1 MMTHCVLTAPK
12 ASLRRRPS
20 RGAASQRGAT
30 LRLLVQLCLAGLL
43 AGTTIGALAQG
54 LRLPSLP
61 AAVPAGGP
69 AVAGAQRPA
78 DYIVAVVNSEPITNY
93 QVRLEVQRVARQLAQ
108 AQQVV
113 PSGPELVAQVL
124 ERLISDRTQLHLA
137 REYGIKV
144 DEAAIDEAERNVAR
158 QNQIEVAEIYRRL
171 AADGV
176 ERSQFRNQLRDQ
188 ILITRVRERE
198 VSQKVRVSELEI
210 DQYLRDQQ
218 KNQDATAIEVH
229 IAHILTALPDDA
241 SVEQTAA
248 AQARA
253 QRVLDR
259 ARAGADFAALAREL
273 SDAPDA
279 ASGGQLG
286 LRRADR
292 YPSLFVDATRDLGVG
307 GLTLVRSGAGFH
319 VLKVI
324 ERRASGMPATTVVQT
339 RAAHILLRPSAQLAE
354 AAARQKLA
362 DFRVRI
368 LAGKAD
374 FATLARENSQDGSA
388 EQGGDLGWAGPGQFV
403 PEFEEAMN
411 ALPVGQISEPLV
423 SRFGV
428 HLIQVAERRTVPL
441 SVREQRETVRAIVR
455 EKKLDEAYL
464 AWVQDLRA
472 RAYVEMREP
481 PG

>member
-43 AGTTIGALAQG
+43 AGTTIGAGAQG

-176 ERSQFRNQLRDQ
+176 ER
-188 ILITRVRERE
+188 
-198 VSQKVRVSELEI
+198 
-210 DQYLRDQQ
+210 
-218 KNQDATAIEVH
+218 
-229 IAHILTALPDDA
+229 
-241 SVEQTAA
+241 
-248 AQARA
+248 QA
-253 QRVLDR
+253 
-259 ARAGADFAALAREL
+259 
-273 SDAPDA
+273 
-279 ASGGQLG
+279 
-286 LRRADR
+286 
-292 YPSLFVDATRDLGVG
+292 
-307 GLTLVRSGAGFH
+307 
-319 VLKVI
+319 
-324 ERRASGMPATTVVQT
+324 
-339 RAAHILLRPSAQLAE
+339 
-354 AAARQKLA
+354 
-362 DFRVRI
+362 
-368 LAGKAD
+368 
-374 FATLARENSQDGSA
+374 
-388 EQGGDLGWAGPGQFV
+388 
-403 PEFEEAMN
+403 
-411 ALPVGQISEPLV
+411 
-423 SRFGV
+423 
-428 HLIQVAERRTVPL
+428 
-441 SVREQRETVRAIVR
+441 
-455 EKKLDEAYL
+455 
-464 AWVQDLRA
+464 
-472 RAYVEMREP
+472 
-481 PG
+481 